1 MTLREEI
8 KAVEQEVIAVR
19 RDFHMHPELGT
30 QEFRT
35 AQCVEEYLHALGIR
49 TERLFHTGVVGY
61 LEGGKPGKTL
71 LLRADMDAL
80 PVEEINKIPYA
91 SQNKGIM
98 HACGHDGH
106 TAMLLG
112 AAKILANHKE
122 DLAGTIKFV
131 FQPNE
136 EEGGACHMVEE
147 GVLENPKVDASLAL
161 HLWSQLPTGVV
172 GLSAGPLMAEMY
184 NFRIVLK
191 GKSGHT
197 SAPQEGIDPILCA
210 ANIIQSVQMIQSRE
224 IGPMEAT
231 CIVFGMVHGGT
242 KSNIIPET
250 VEMEGTLRYLYDGD
264 ENSPQQPRKRF
275 ERIVKAIAEAHRV
288 KAEVTFT
295 VSNYILLNDEKFVAF
310 LKEKV
315 LPGILP
321 NDKVMPFMCMGGEDF
336 SEFCSRNNVPGAL
349 IFLGI
354 ADPEK
359 GSDKPHHSPDF
370 NIDEDMLAV
379 GVEAFVRTAL
389 EFLK

>member
-1 MTLREEI
+1 MTLREEV
-8 KAVEQEVIAVR
+8 KAIEPEVIALR
-19 RDFHMHPELGT
+19 RNFHMHPELGT

-35 AQCVEEYLHALGIR
+35 AQRVEEYLQALGIR
-49 TERLFHTGVVGY
+49 TERMFNTGVVGY

-80 PVEEINKIPYA
+80 PVEEINKVPYA

-112 AAKILANHKE
+112 AAKVLASHKE

-136 EEGGACHMVEE
+136 EEGGACYMVQE

-161 HLWSQLPTGVV
+161 HLWSQLPSGVI
-172 GLSAGPLMAEMY
+172 GFSAGPLMAEMY

-231 CIVFGMVHGGT
+231 CIVFGMIHGGT

-264 ENSPQQPRKRF
+264 DNSPQQPRKRF

-288 KAEVTFT
+288 EAEVTFA

-321 NDKVMPFMCMGGEDF
+321 NDKVVPFMCMGGEDF

-349 IFLGI
+349 MFLGI

-359 GSDKPHHSPDF
+359 GSDKPHHAPDF

-379 GVEAFVRTAL
+379 GVEAFVKTAF